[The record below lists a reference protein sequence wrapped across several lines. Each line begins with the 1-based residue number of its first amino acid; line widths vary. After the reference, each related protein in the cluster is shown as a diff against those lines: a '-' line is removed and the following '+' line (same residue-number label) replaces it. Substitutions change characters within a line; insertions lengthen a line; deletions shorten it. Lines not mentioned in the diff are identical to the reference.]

1 MLIKNRYEYPVII
14 SGMGT
19 VHVDFYCLNV
29 RTREEFVWEHFGMM
43 DYDVYSNGTVGKLEK
58 YMLNDYWPGVN
69 FIATF
74 ESVEHP
80 LSTKII
86 EAAIKKYLI

>member
-1 MLIKNRYEYPVII
+1 
-14 SGMGT
+14 
-19 VHVDFYCLNV
+19 
-29 RTREEFVWEHFGMM
+29 MM